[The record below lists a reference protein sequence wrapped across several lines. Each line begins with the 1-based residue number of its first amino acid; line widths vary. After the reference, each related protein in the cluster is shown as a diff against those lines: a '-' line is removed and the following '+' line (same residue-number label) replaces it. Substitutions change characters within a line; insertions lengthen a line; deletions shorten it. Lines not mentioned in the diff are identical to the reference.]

1 LHLASYPLPFPLVSA
16 ARPPDAHTARLR
28 PSRAPDF
35 AMILKAAE
43 HLCSWDHPWSGSAPW
58 TTFRNPSQVEANRTM
73 LSETADSTDFEQLAL
88 PLFASLYN
96 HAFWLSRDQAEAE
109 DLVQETFSKA
119 LRAFD
124 SFQSGTN
131 FKAWIFRI
139 LRNTFLTSRTGI
151 AASRTVFLEDH
162 PDALDTVAGPTPED
176 NLIRLDNQAAL
187 HSALEQL
194 LPQLR
199 EVLLLCDVEEIK
211 YRDIAL
217 ILDIPIGTV
226 MSRVSRARRT
236 LHQLLQ
242 PQLGKLL

>member
-1 LHLASYPLPFPLVSA
+1 
-16 ARPPDAHTARLR
+16 
-28 PSRAPDF
+28 
-35 AMILKAAE
+35 
-43 HLCSWDHPWSGSAPW
+43 
-58 TTFRNPSQVEANRTM
+58 M
-73 LSETADSTDFEQLAL
+73 LSEITDSADFEQLAL
-88 PLFASLYN
+88 PLLASLYN
-96 HAFWLSRDQAEAE
+96 HAFWLTRDQAEAE

-162 PDALDTVAGPTPED
+162 PDALNTTAAGPTPED
-176 NLIRLDNQAAL
+176 HLIRLDNQAAL
-187 HSALEQL
+187 HIALDQL
-194 LPQLR
+194 PPQLR

-211 YRDIAL
+211 YKDIAL
-217 ILDIPIGTV
+217 ILDVPIGTV

-242 PQLGKLL
+242 PQLGKFL

>member
-1 LHLASYPLPFPLVSA
+1 MIPETIPTTRSA
-16 ARPPDAHTARLR
+16 IPP
-28 PSRAPDF
+28 PSSALDF

-43 HLCSWDHPWSGSAPW
+43 PGRRWDRSWSDSAPR
-58 TTFRNPSQVEANRTM
+58 TAARNPSQLEVEANCTM
-73 LSETADSTDFEQLAL
+73 LSKTTRSADFERLAL

-96 HAFWLSRDQAEAE
+96 HASWLTHDQAEAE

-151 AASRTVFLEDH
+151 GFSRTVFLEDN
-162 PDALDTVAGPTPED
+162 PETLDTTNAGPTPED

-187 HSALEQL
+187 HTALDQL
-194 LPQLR
+194 PPQLR
-199 EVLLLCDVEEIK
+199 EILLLCDVEEIK
-211 YRDIAL
+211 YKDIAL
-217 ILDIPIGTV
+217 ILDVPIGTV
-226 MSRVSRARRT
+226 MSRVSRARST
-236 LHQLLQ
+236 LRQLLQ
-242 PQLGKLL
+242 PQFGKSL